1 MNPLKSLVAPKLPP
15 AAIGLSGEGACAV
28 ALDRRRDLFAVKRA
42 AFTPLPAGL
51 LHPNF
56 DESNVAGPAELA
68 GVLAELVA
76 NVGMS
81 KRRRWSVALPEAA
94 TRTAILTMEGGAA
107 SRTESEEMVRW
118 KTERAIGATLDE
130 LRVARERLPAD
141 AAGRPR
147 YLVSAVRLGVL
158 AEYEAAFEA
167 LGWHAGLILPRHMG
181 EAWWLMRGAARAAH
195 EDSLLVSSHNE
206 GFTAV
211 IMRGTQP
218 LLVRNVICD
227 VEDRADEL
235 YRFLLFYRDRNAS
248 PAFEGEEAIERA
260 APAESIERLLVAGTG
275 LDAAEVGGIVAETL
289 QVPPRTLGPADVRL
303 SFPSNEIDFRHL
315 AAPAGLAALAWA

>member
-28 ALDRRRDLFAVKRA
+28 SLDRRRDLFAVKRA
-42 AFTPLPAGL
+42 AFTQLRAGL

-56 DESNVAGPAELA
+56 DESNVAGSAELA

-118 KTERAIGATLDE
+118 KTERAIGAPLDE

-181 EAWWLMRGAARAAH
+181 EAWWLMHGAARAAH

-211 IMRGTQP
+211 IMRAAQP

-235 YRFLLFYRDRNAS
+235 YRFLLFYRDRNAPS
-248 PAFEGEEAIERA
+248 ASEGEEAIERA

-275 LDAAEVGGIVAETL
+275 LDAAEVGGIVTETL